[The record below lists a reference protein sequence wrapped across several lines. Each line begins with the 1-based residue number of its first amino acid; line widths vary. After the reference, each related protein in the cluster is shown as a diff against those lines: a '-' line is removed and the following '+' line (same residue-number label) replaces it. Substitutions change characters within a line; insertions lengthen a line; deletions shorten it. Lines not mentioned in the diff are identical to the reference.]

1 MRIRIKKQTTK
12 IEQVNLTHLKAYRI
26 KGRSK
31 ASVMYRLSQMRA
43 YEIKRMFSNLSVSE
57 ELKNRLEARM
67 NVPYFVAGSKSL
79 IYQP

>member
-12 IEQVNLTHLKAYRI
+12 IEQVNLAHLKAYQI

-43 YEIKRMFSNLSVSE
+43 YEIKVMFSNLSVSE
-57 ELKNRLEARM
+57 ELQSRLEARM
-67 NVPYFVAGSKSL
+67 NVPYFVAASKL
-79 IYQP
+79 IYKS